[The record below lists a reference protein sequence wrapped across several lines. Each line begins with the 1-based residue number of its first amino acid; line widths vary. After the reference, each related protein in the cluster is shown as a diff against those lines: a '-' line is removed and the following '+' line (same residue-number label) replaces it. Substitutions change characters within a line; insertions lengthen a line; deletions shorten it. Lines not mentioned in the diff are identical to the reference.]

1 MTLLLAVP
9 LSWAQGQEVTWVS
22 SAPLAVPQGEETMD
36 SRQIDFLIRHL
47 PKFTHHIV
55 RVSPARSLYD
65 LRHGEAMCTVGVL
78 VTPERETAMLF
89 AARRMVLPSFRLMV
103 PRDRLSSWAAALTPG
118 GEIDLDKIEGSAIG
132 GYTNSR
138 NYDPAI
144 ADFIQRRGGKGMESM
159 VATFQLFNL
168 MQANR
173 IDFAFVMPPDLYFY
187 GPKQD
192 RQQLALLPIKSVVPT
207 SDASVACTRDET
219 GRSVIKAIDAL
230 MADETHWAEFVEPF
244 RNWVPPED
252 FIRLL
257 GTRLNV
263 DRVP

>member
-1 MTLLLAVP
+1 
-9 LSWAQGQEVTWVS
+9 
-22 SAPLAVPQGEETMD
+22 MD
-36 SRQIDFLIRHL
+36 SGQIDFLTHHL
-47 PKFTHHIV
+47 PQFTHHTV
-55 RVSPARSLYD
+55 RVSPARSMYD

-78 VTPERETAMLF
+78 VTPERESVMLL
-89 AARRMVLPSFRLMV
+89 AARHMVLPSFRLMV
-103 PRDRLSSWAAALTPG
+103 PRDRLASWKSVLTPR
-118 GEIDLDKIEGSAIG
+118 GEVDLDKIDSSIIG

-138 NYDPAI
+138 HYDPTI
-144 ADFIQRRGGKGMESM
+144 ADFIQRRGGNSLESM

-187 GPKQD
+187 GPKQN
-192 RQQLALLPIKSVVPT
+192 RQHLALLPIKSVIPT
-207 SDASVACTRDET
+207 SDATVGCTRDET
-219 GRSVIKAIDAL
+219 GHAVIKAIDAM

-252 FIRLL
+252 FVRIL
-257 GTRLNV
+257 GTRSNM